1 MTTQNMQKK
10 KGKENKRLEKKSIH
24 MQREWKNPTTPIFFP
39 IPIGCIEMSKE
50 ANMKN
55 GFTALHHQQ
64 EATHYFNKY
73 ET

>member
-1 MTTQNMQKK
+1 
-10 KGKENKRLEKKSIH
+10 

-64 EATHYFNKY
+64 EATHDFNKY